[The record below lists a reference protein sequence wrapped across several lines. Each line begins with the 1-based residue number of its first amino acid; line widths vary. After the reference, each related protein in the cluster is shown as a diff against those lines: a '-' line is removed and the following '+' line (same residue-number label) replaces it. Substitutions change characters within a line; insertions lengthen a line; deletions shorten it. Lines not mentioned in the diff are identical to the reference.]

1 MTEMSVREDVRRTP
15 SSIVEDNGVEGML
28 EDDNHGLVSGK
39 TGAAT
44 GTGLDKPGVSD
55 SNETRDT
62 CIGRVILGLKELC
75 RKNGVNE
82 ILTASLVGRVAIDLC
97 KATKE

>member
-1 MTEMSVREDVRRTP
+1 M
-15 SSIVEDNGVEGML
+15 ML
-28 EDDNHGLVSGK
+28 EDDNHGIVSGE

-44 GTGLDKPGVSD
+44 GTGLDKPDDSD
-55 SNETRDT
+55 ETRDT

>member
-1 MTEMSVREDVRRTP
+1 MKERREYLKWDAACQKLMR
-15 SSIVEDNGVEGML
+15 IVL
-28 EDDNHGLVSGK
+28 EDDNHGLVSGE

-44 GTGLDKPGVSD
+44 GTGLDKPDDSD

>member
-1 MTEMSVREDVRRTP
+1 MTEMSVREVVCRTP

-28 EDDNHGLVSGK
+28 EDDNLGLVSSE

-44 GTGLDKPGVSD
+44 GTGLDKPDGGD
-55 SNETRDT
+55 SNETRDA

-82 ILTASLVGRVAIDLC
+82 VLTASLVGRVAIDLC

>member
-1 MTEMSVREDVRRTP
+1 
-15 SSIVEDNGVEGML
+15 ML
-28 EDDNHGLVSGK
+28 EDDNLGLVSSE

-44 GTGLDKPGVSD
+44 GTGLDKPGDSD
-55 SNETRDT
+55 SNETSDT

-97 KATKE
+97 KVTKECFPIINILCVV